1 MTRNS
6 VSFLLLMCL
15 SFVSVSAAELTFNYA
30 GKMQSVSMP
39 DRSRL
44 SEAYT
49 GFKFPEDADW
59 SSALI
64 TKNDSSDSLKSV
76 QTNLLQKLQNLAAQ
90 WHDNPALVKSVQQ
103 MMTLVEKTPVALR
116 IQTKLDPDWVLLR
129 QEFNP
134 QLEGHYTLYLAP
146 YTFKLQLVGLVGNQT
161 LSIQEGDQLA
171 DYLADVSYQ
180 EGADKDFVY
189 LIAPEGQWNKIPVAL
204 WNRIDSEPASG
215 AMIFV
220 GFDSSLLPDNMPDLN
235 EQIASYLAN
244 RIPQ

>member
-6 VSFLLLMCL
+6 IGFILLLCL

-76 QTNLLQKLQNLAAQ
+76 QTNLLQNLQDLAAQ

-116 IQTKLDPDWVLLR
+116 IQTKLDPDWVQLR
-129 QEFNP
+129 EELNP
-134 QLEGHYTLYLAP
+134 RLEGKYTLYLAP
-146 YTFKLQLVGLVGNQT
+146 YTFKLQLVGLVGDQT

-189 LIAPEGQWNKIPVAL
+189 LITPEGQRHKMPVAL
-204 WNRIDSEPASG
+204 WNRVDSEPSSG
-215 AMIFV
+215 SMIFV

>member
-6 VSFLLLMCL
+6 IGFILLLCL

-49 GFKFPEDADW
+49 GFKFPVDADW
-59 SSALI
+59 SSALM
-64 TKNDSSDSLKSV
+64 TKNDATNSLASA
-76 QTNLLQKLQNLAAQ
+76 QASLLQHLQSLTEQ
-90 WHDNPALVKSVQQ
+90 WRDDPALVKSVQQ
-103 MMTLVEKTPVALR
+103 IMMLVTTTPVALR

-146 YTFKLQLVGLVGNQT
+146 YMFKLQLAGLAGNQT
-161 LSIQEGDQLA
+161 LPIHEGYLLT

-189 LIAPEGQWNKIPVAL
+189 LITPEGQWHKMPVAL
-204 WNRIDSEPASG
+204 WNRVYSEPSSG
-215 AMIFV
+215 SMIFV
-220 GFDSSLLPDNMPDLN
+220 GFESSLLPDNMPDLN

>member
-30 GKMQSVSMP
+30 GKIQSVSVP
-39 DRSRL
+39 DRSHL

-64 TKNDSSDSLKSV
+64 TKNDSSNSLKSV
-76 QTNLLQKLQNLAAQ
+76 QTNLLQNLQNLAAQ

-116 IQTKLDPDWVLLR
+116 IQAKLDPDWVLLR

-134 QLEGHYTLYLAP
+134 QLEGNYTLYLAP
-146 YTFKLQLVGLVGNQT
+146 YTFKLR
-161 LSIQEGDQLA
+161 
-171 DYLADVSYQ
+171 
-180 EGADKDFVY
+180 
-189 LIAPEGQWNKIPVAL
+189 
-204 WNRIDSEPASG
+204 NRSPAT
-215 AMIFV
+215 A
-220 GFDSSLLPDNMPDLN
+220 
-235 EQIASYLAN
+235 
-244 RIPQ
+244 

>member
-6 VSFLLLMCL
+6 IGFILLLCL

-39 DRSRL
+39 DRSHL

-49 GFKFPEDADW
+49 GFKFPENADW

-103 MMTLVEKTPVALR
+103 IMMLVTTTPVALR
-116 IQTKLDPDWVLLR
+116 IQAKLDPDWVLLR

-134 QLEGHYTLYLAP
+134 QLEGNYTLYLAS
-146 YTFKLQLVGLVGNQT
+146 YTFKLQLAGLAGNQT
-161 LSIQEGDQLA
+161 LPIHEGYLLA

-189 LIAPEGQWNKIPVAL
+189 LITPEGQWHKMPVAL
-204 WNRIDSEPASG
+204 WNRVYSEPSSG
-215 AMIFV
+215 SMIFV
-220 GFDSSLLPDNMPDLN
+220 GFESSLLPDNMPDLN

>member
-6 VSFLLLMCL
+6 IGFILLLCL

-76 QTNLLQKLQNLAAQ
+76 QTNLLQNLQDLAAQ

-146 YTFKLQLVGLVGNQT
+146 YMFNLQLVGLAGNQT
-161 LSIQEGDQLA
+161 LPIHEGYLLT

-180 EGADKDFVY
+180 EGADRDFVY
-189 LIAPEGQWNKIPVAL
+189 LITPEGQWHKMPVAL
-204 WNRIDSEPASG
+204 WNRVDSEPAPGSV
-215 AMIFV
+215 IFV
-220 GFDSSLLPDNMPDLN
+220 GFDATLLPDNMPDLN

>member
-180 EGADKDFVY
+180 ESADKDFVY
-189 LIAPEGQWNKIPVAL
+189 LITPEGQWHKMPVAL
-204 WNRIDSEPASG
+204 WNRVDSEPAPGS
-215 AMIFV
+215 MIFV
-220 GFDSSLLPDNMPDLN
+220 GFESSLLPDNMPDLN

>member
-6 VSFLLLMCL
+6 IGFILLLCL

-76 QTNLLQKLQNLAAQ
+76 QTNLLQNLQDLAAQ

-103 MMTLVEKTPVALR
+103 MMMLVEKTPVALR

-146 YTFKLQLVGLVGNQT
+146 YMFNLQLAGLAGNQT
-161 LSIQEGDQLA
+161 LPIHEGYLLT

-189 LIAPEGQWNKIPVAL
+189 LIAPEGQWHKMPVAL
-204 WNRIDSEPASG
+204 WNRVYSEPSSG
-215 AMIFV
+215 SMIFV
-220 GFDSSLLPDNMPDLN
+220 GFESSLLPDNMPDLN

>member
-6 VSFLLLMCL
+6 IGFILLLCL
-15 SFVSVSAAELTFNYA
+15 SFVTVSAAELTFNYA

-76 QTNLLQKLQNLAAQ
+76 QTNLLQNLQDLAAQ

-134 QLEGHYTLYLAP
+134 QLEGNYTLYLAP
-146 YTFKLQLVGLVGNQT
+146 YTFKLQLAGLAGNQT
-161 LSIQEGDQLA
+161 LPIHEGYQLA

-189 LIAPEGQWNKIPVAL
+189 LIAPEGQWHKMPVAL
-204 WNRIDSEPASG
+204 WNRVYSEPSSG
-215 AMIFV
+215 SMIFV
-220 GFDSSLLPDNMPDLN
+220 GFESSLLPDNMPDLN
-235 EQIASYLAN
+235 EQIVSYLAN

>member
-6 VSFLLLMCL
+6 IGFILLLCL

-30 GKMQSVSMP
+30 GKMQSVSVP

-49 GFKFPEDADW
+49 GFKFPVDADW
-59 SSALI
+59 SSALM
-64 TKNDSSDSLKSV
+64 TKNDATNSLASA
-76 QTNLLQKLQNLAAQ
+76 QASLLQHLQSLTEQ
-90 WHDNPALVKSVQQ
+90 WRDDPALVKSVQQ
-103 MMTLVEKTPVALR
+103 IMMLVTTTPVALR

-146 YTFKLQLVGLVGNQT
+146 YTFKLQLAGLAGNQT
-161 LSIQEGDQLA
+161 LPIHEGYLLA

-180 EGADKDFVY
+180 QGADKDFVY
-189 LIAPEGQWNKIPVAL
+189 LITPEGQWHKMPVAL

-215 AMIFV
+215 SMIFV

-235 EQIASYLAN
+235 EQIVSYLAN

>member
-6 VSFLLLMCL
+6 ICFILLLCL

-44 SEAYT
+44 SEAYA
-49 GFKFPEDADW
+49 GLKLPANADW
-59 SSALI
+59 SSALM
-64 TKNDSSDSLKSV
+64 TKNDATNSLASA
-76 QTNLLQKLQNLAAQ
+76 QASLLQHLQSLTEQ
-90 WHDNPALVKSVQQ
+90 WRDDPALVKSVQQ
-103 MMTLVEKTPVALR
+103 IMMLVTTTPVALR

-146 YTFKLQLVGLVGNQT
+146 YMFNLQLAGLAGNQT
-161 LSIQEGDQLA
+161 LPIHEGYLLA

-189 LIAPEGQWNKIPVAL
+189 LITPEGQWHKMPVAL
-204 WNRIDSEPASG
+204 WNRVDSEPSSG
-215 AMIFV
+215 SMIFV

>member
-6 VSFLLLMCL
+6 IGFILLLCL

-30 GKMQSVSMP
+30 GKMQSVSVP

-49 GFKFPEDADW
+49 GFKFPVDADW
-59 SSALI
+59 SSALM
-64 TKNDSSDSLKSV
+64 TKNDATNSLASA
-76 QTNLLQKLQNLAAQ
+76 QASLLQHLQSLTEQ
-90 WHDNPALVKSVQQ
+90 WRDDPALVKSVQQ
-103 MMTLVEKTPVALR
+103 IMMLVTTTPVALR

-146 YTFKLQLVGLVGNQT
+146 YMFNLQLAGLAGNQT
-161 LSIQEGDQLA
+161 LPIHEGYLLA

-189 LIAPEGQWNKIPVAL
+189 LITPEGQWHKMPVAL
-204 WNRIDSEPASG
+204 WNRVDSEPSSG
-215 AMIFV
+215 SMIFV

>member
-6 VSFLLLMCL
+6 IGFILLLCL

-30 GKMQSVSMP
+30 GKIQSVSVP
-39 DRSRL
+39 DRSHL

-64 TKNDSSDSLKSV
+64 TKNDSSNSLKSV
-76 QTNLLQKLQNLAAQ
+76 QTNLLQNLQNLAAQ

-116 IQTKLDPDWVLLR
+116 IQAKLDPDWVLLR

-134 QLEGHYTLYLAP
+134 QLEGNYTLYLAP
-146 YTFKLQLVGLVGNQT
+146 YTFKLQLAGLAGNQT
-161 LSIQEGDQLA
+161 LPIHEGYQLT
-171 DYLADVSYQ
+171 DYLADGSYQ

-189 LIAPEGQWNKIPVAL
+189 LIVPEGQWHKMPVAL
-204 WNRIDSEPASG
+204 WNRVYSEPSSG
-215 AMIFV
+215 SMIFV
-220 GFDSSLLPDNMPDLN
+220 GFESSLLPDNMPDLN

>member
-6 VSFLLLMCL
+6 IGFILLLCL

-44 SEAYT
+44 SETYT

-76 QTNLLQKLQNLAAQ
+76 QTNLLQNLQNLAAQ

-103 MMTLVEKTPVALR
+103 IMMLVTTTPVALR
-116 IQTKLDPDWVLLR
+116 IQAKLDPDWVLLR

-134 QLEGHYTLYLAP
+134 QLEGNYTLYLAP
-146 YTFKLQLVGLVGNQT
+146 YTFKLQLAGLAGNQT
-161 LSIQEGDQLA
+161 LEGYLLA

-189 LIAPEGQWNKIPVAL
+189 LITPEGQWHKMPVAL
-204 WNRIDSEPASG
+204 WNRVDSEPASG
-215 AMIFV
+215 SMIFV

>member
-6 VSFLLLMCL
+6 IGFILLLCL

-30 GKMQSVSMP
+30 GKMQSVSVP

-49 GFKFPEDADW
+49 GFKFPVDADW
-59 SSALI
+59 SSALM
-64 TKNDSSDSLKSV
+64 TKNDATNSLASA
-76 QTNLLQKLQNLAAQ
+76 QASLLQHLQSLTEQ
-90 WHDNPALVKSVQQ
+90 WRDDPALVKSVQQ
-103 MMTLVEKTPVALR
+103 IMMLVTTTSVALR

-146 YTFKLQLVGLVGNQT
+146 YTFKLQLAGLAGNQT
-161 LSIQEGDQLA
+161 LPIHEGYLLA

-180 EGADKDFVY
+180 QGADKDFVY
-189 LIAPEGQWNKIPVAL
+189 LITPEGQWHKMPVAL

-215 AMIFV
+215 SMIFV

-235 EQIASYLAN
+235 EQIVSYLAN

>member
-116 IQTKLDPDWVLLR
+116 IQAKLEPDWVLLR

-134 QLEGHYTLYLAP
+134 QLEGNYTLYLAP
-146 YTFKLQLVGLVGNQT
+146 YTFKLQLAGLAGNQT
-161 LSIQEGDQLA
+161 LPIHEGYQLA

-189 LIAPEGQWNKIPVAL
+189 LIAPEGQWHKMPVAL
-204 WNRIDSEPASG
+204 WNRIDSGNRSPAP
-215 AMIFV
+215 A
-220 GFDSSLLPDNMPDLN
+220 
-235 EQIASYLAN
+235 
-244 RIPQ
+244 

>member
-1 MTRNS
+1 MIGFWRNRLYQLPCC
-6 VSFLLLMCL
+6 SF
-15 SFVSVSAAELTFNYA
+15 FHH
-30 GKMQSVSMP
+30 K
-39 DRSRL
+39 RST
-44 SEAYT
+44 A
-49 GFKFPEDADW
+49 P
-59 SSALI
+59 
-64 TKNDSSDSLKSV
+64 
-76 QTNLLQKLQNLAAQ
+76 NLLQNLQNLAAQ

-116 IQTKLDPDWVLLR
+116 IQAKLDPDWVLLR

-134 QLEGHYTLYLAP
+134 QLEGNYTLYLAP
-146 YTFKLQLVGLVGNQT
+146 YTFKLQLAGLAGNQT
-161 LSIQEGDQLA
+161 LPIHEGYQLA

-189 LIAPEGQWNKIPVAL
+189 LIAPEGQWHKMPVAL

>member
-6 VSFLLLMCL
+6 VGFILLLCL
-15 SFVSVSAAELTFNYA
+15 SSVSVSAAELTLNYA
-30 GKMQSVSMP
+30 GKMQSVSVP

-76 QTNLLQKLQNLAAQ
+76 QTNLLQNLQNLAEQ
-90 WHDNPALVKSVQQ
+90 WYDNPALVKSVQQ
-103 MMTLVEKTPVALR
+103 IMALVEKTPVALR
-116 IQTKLDPDWVLLR
+116 IQTKLDPDWVQLR
-129 QEFNP
+129 EELNP
-134 QLEGHYTLYLAP
+134 RLEGKYTLYLAP
-146 YTFKLQLVGLVGNQT
+146 YMFNLQLVGLAGNQT
-161 LSIQEGDQLA
+161 LPIQEGNQLA
-171 DYLADVSYQ
+171 DYLADAPYQ
-180 EGADKDFVY
+180 EGADRDVVY
-189 LIAPEGQWNKIPVAL
+189 LITPEGQWHKMPVAL
-204 WNRIDSEPASG
+204 WNRVDSEPAPGSV
-215 AMIFV
+215 IFV
-220 GFDSSLLPDNMPDLN
+220 GLDATLLPDNMSDLN